1 MRFEVGD
8 RTRMNENF
16 NHLKAS
22 QLVEIIK
29 VNEAKGEYQIIDIQN
44 HAKHVVKESQL
55 EEELA

>member
-16 NHLKAS
+16 NHLKAT

-44 HAKHVVKESQL
+44 HSKHIVKEEQL